1 MRRVRVVVEKVL
13 QYNWMKKLASLIT
26 ILVCFSAFAQK
37 TIIEKDLM
45 VFKPTESSK
54 KLNKAYSD
62 NMFFGLFGI
71 KPFINA
77 LDLNEK
83 SIKTVTITNA
93 STKKVAYKA
102 NYDAANNL
110 LDFELTEEVA
120 KPLKVKY
127 TYQDG
132 LIATETIDR
141 KGSEVKVNQFYYD
154 LDKMYIKNSN
164 SLFDVTWLEGD
175 VMLKK
180 TYLDQKL
187 GFEDRLMHDC
197 RITKS
202 LGQDINKIC
211 FSSSTFSVPFKIKEY
226 TPDVEPRTEKINL
239 VEGQWSDI
247 KLIAQNKYVITMK
260 NQPQFEVVL
269 DQNQRIKEFKFLGN
283 KVDKQQP
290 LTYNFT
296 YTFYK

>member
-1 MRRVRVVVEKVL
+1 MF
-13 QYNWMKKLASLIT
+13 
-26 ILVCFSAFAQK
+26 CFSVFAQK
-37 TIIEKDLM
+37 TIVENDLM

-54 KLNKAYSD
+54 KLNKAYSE
-62 NMFFGLFGI
+62 NMFFGLFNV

-77 LDLNEK
+77 LNTNES
-83 SIKTVTITNA
+83 SIKTITITNA

-102 NYDAANNL
+102 NYDANSNL
-110 LDFELTEEVA
+110 LDFELTDEVS
-120 KPLKVKY
+120 KPLKVNF
-127 TYQDG
+127 TYKDG
-132 LIATETIDR
+132 FISSESIEK
-141 KGSEVKVNQFYYD
+141 KGSEAKVNQFFYD
-154 LDKMYIKNSN
+154 QDKMYIKNAN
-164 SLFDVTWLEGD
+164 KLFDIVWLEGD

-180 TYLDQKL
+180 TFLDQKL

-211 FSSSTFSVPFKIKEY
+211 YSSSTFSVPFKVKEF
-226 TPDVEPRTEKINL
+226 TPDVAPKTEKVSL
-239 VEGQWSDI
+239 TEGSWSEI
-247 KLIAQNKYVITMK
+247 KLVSQNKYVITMK

-283 KVDKQQP
+283 KADKQQP
-290 LTYNFT
+290 LKYNFT